1 MLDQLEEL
9 LVRESV
15 DTTDPETVALLEE
28 ISAEVH
34 AIRRR
39 INSYNP
45 PKSFHLRARVRF
57 RGHADLPVRPRAV
70 VSMLRMA
77 Q

>member
-1 MLDQLEEL
+1 MTHIESIEVLDQLEEL

-39 INSYNP
+39 IKFVQP
-45 PKSFHLRARVRF
+45 T
-57 RGHADLPVRPRAV
+57 
-70 VSMLRMA
+70 
-77 Q
+77 

>member
-45 PKSFHLRARVRF
+45 PKSFPFARTRSLPWSRRF
-57 RGHADLPVRPRAV
+57 TCTPTGSGLHA
-70 VSMLRMA
+70 
-77 Q
+77 